1 MIRTTPPS
9 AAPRLSPRP
18 AAPASVRQHFLVP
31 EAAPFV
37 EIRTTLD
44 SALPY
49 AEHFHAAWSFGI
61 ILRGST
67 RFRLDGE
74 EHMAEAGDLVLM
86 APGQA
91 HSCNPVNGQPRS
103 YHMLLLDAAWLH
115 AQLCAPIGSV
125 VKTVGKAVVRDIP
138 LFRAAVAVVNSLA
151 AGRGGAPAA
160 LARILLALQRR
171 HQCFAPPSVKG
182 VKGTKGAKDADGAD
196 DAGKQARSTSR
207 ATPPPLAVPLY
218 DTSPSVALL
227 ARSAGIRR
235 ESFSRAV
242 RRQTGLPPSRYMHC
256 LRLEMGRRLLRQGK
270 SIAEAALAAGY
281 TDQSHFHRMFVR
293 FYCVTPG
300 CYRKSLLHRY
310 KK

>member
-18 AAPASVRQHFLVP
+18 AAPAPVRQHFLVP

-44 SALPY
+44 STLPY

-61 ILRGST
+61 ILRGCT

-91 HSCNPVNGQPRS
+91 HSCNPMNGQPRS

-115 AQLCAPIGSV
+115 AQWDAPRGSV
-125 VKTVGKAVVRDIP
+125 VKTVGKAVIRPVIRDIP

-151 AGRGGAPAA
+151 AGRGGAPAT

-171 HQCFAPPSVKG
+171 HQCFAPPDAKD
-182 VKGTKGAKDADGAD
+182 AKDADDAS
-196 DAGKQARSTSR
+196 DAGGQARSASR
-207 ATPPPLAVPLY
+207 ATPPSLAVPLY
-218 DTSPSVALL
+218 GTSPSVALL